1 MSGIAPPSG
10 IAPKSGTA
18 PKSGVRALVGFGRT
32 VADLAVTE
40 AFYRDGLGFARIA
53 PPEPLPGAQAEAMG
67 LAGRR
72 ATQLRMRLGGQS
84 VTFMTVDP
92 PGAPY
97 PADPAATDPFFQ
109 HLAVPVRDMGAAA
122 AQLAR
127 LAPMPISRGGPQRLP
142 ASTGG
147 VTAYKFRDPDGHP
160 LELIYF
166 PDGPAATRWR
176 DAPGLF
182 LGIDHSALTVTDLD
196 ATLAFLTGSLGLWVA
211 ERGLNRGPE
220 QARLDG
226 VDDPQV
232 DVIALEP
239 PEPAPHVELLHY
251 RTPATERRLVFGPA
265 DRASTRSVFTAAD
278 PQSLSHR
285 LRESG
290 QTPLT
295 SADGAAAYCAGPDGH
310 GFLFVRG

>member
-1 MSGIAPPSG
+1 M
-10 IAPKSGTA
+10 
-18 PKSGVRALVGFGRT
+18 RALVGFGRT

-40 AFYRDGLGFARIA
+40 DFYRDELGFARVA
-53 PPEPLPGAQAEAMG
+53 PPEPVPAAQAEAMG
-67 LAGRR
+67 LADRR
-72 ATQLRMRLGGQS
+72 AVQLRLRLGSQT
-84 VTFMTVDP
+84 VTFLTVDP
-92 PGAPY
+92 PGTPY

-109 HLAVPVRDMGAAA
+109 HLAIPVRDMEAAT
-122 AQLAR
+122 AR
-127 LAPMPISRGGPQRLP
+127 LARFAPVPISRGGPQRLP

-166 PDGPAATRWR
+166 PGGPAAARWR

-182 LGIDHSALTVTDLD
+182 LGIDHSAITVTDLD
-196 ATLAFLTGSLGLWVA
+196 ATLAFLTGPLGLTVA
-211 ERGLNRGPE
+211 ARGLNRGPE

-232 DVIALEP
+232 DVIALDP
-239 PEPAPHVELLHY
+239 PAPAPHVELLHY
-251 RTPATERRLVFGPA
+251 RTPATERRLAFGPA
-265 DRASTRSVFTAAD
+265 DRASTRYVFAAAD
-278 PQSLSHR
+278 PLALSQR

-290 QTPLT
+290 RTPRAAT
-295 SADGAAAYCAGPDGH
+295 DGTAAYCAGPDGH